1 MGTRSVGVRGVPPDL
16 ADPENT
22 AIRQGIQR
30 RALVYVR
37 SFSLDPRQRSG
48 LPELPIRGRNVTGT
62 TTPDGIGAGRWR
74 IPAGLFGL
82 ALTVR
87 AVAAWQTAAIFND
100 GPLYLRVASL
110 FRQGAFHEALAH
122 HYHPLYPMATALSS
136 TLTGDL
142 ETAGVWV
149 SVLSGSAAVVAGYF
163 FWCRSF
169 GRGPAWIAGVLLAL
183 HPYAV
188 IFSSDVQSE
197 GLYFALFLSAV
208 AALWRGIEEASIG
221 RSAVAGALA
230 GLAYLVRP
238 EGIGLV
244 AVGAGFAA
252 LLLFRGRLRVTG
264 FARIAVPLALG
275 AVVVAGPYVVNLH
288 ALTGEWRL
296 TQKKSIVDLARP
308 REPAAAPVPDGLDRP
323 RWRPPPM
330 ARPAPR
336 EAALVPA
343 RIDFEPRSLSAGLE
357 LARMSLGTLWPALVL
372 LVLVG
377 MRSAGDRPGDRGLFL
392 LVMLGVYGVV
402 LYGLALNV
410 GYLNRRHVLAPL
422 LPLLGYGGLG
432 VPIVGRWLW
441 RALRPRMDTRDPRP
455 AIGLALGLVAL
466 LTLPKAL
473 EPQRRE
479 RLANRRAAE
488 WLASHEELQ
497 GPVSAEKYRTAYYAG
512 EAFVSLSRAGAKADL
527 ERLRRS
533 GADFLIVDDVQLR
546 QRPALSARRAK
557 LIELYRVEA
566 AGRTA
571 YVFDLRALP
580 DAPPGSAPP
589 AAVGRDPV
597 SPPAGVP

>member
-1 MGTRSVGVRGVPPDL
+1 
-16 ADPENT
+16 
-22 AIRQGIQR
+22 
-30 RALVYVR
+30 
-37 SFSLDPRQRSG
+37 
-48 LPELPIRGRNVTGT
+48 
-62 TTPDGIGAGRWR
+62 
-74 IPAGLFGL
+74 LFGL
-82 ALTVR
+82 ALSVR
-87 AVAAWQTAAIFND
+87 AIAAWQTAAIFND
-100 GPLYLRVASL
+100 GPLYLQVASL
-110 FRQGAFHEALAH
+110 FRQGAFHEALSH
-122 HYHPLYPMATALSS
+122 HYHPLYPVATALLS

-169 GRGPAWIAGVLLAL
+169 GREPAWIAGVLFAL

-221 RSAVAGALA
+221 RSVVAGVLA

-252 LLLFRGRLRVTG
+252 LLLFRGRLPVAG
-264 FARIAVPLALG
+264 FARVAVPLALG
-275 AVVVAGPYVVNLH
+275 AAVVAGPYVVNLH

-308 REPAAAPVPDGLDRP
+308 REPAAAPAPDGLDRP

-330 ARPAPR
+330 VRPAPR
-336 EAALVPA
+336 EAALIPA

-357 LARMSLGTLWPALVL
+357 LARMSLGTLWPALAL

-377 MRSAGDRPGDRGLFL
+377 IRSAGDRPGDRGLFL

-432 VPIVGRWLW
+432 APIVGRWLW
-441 RALRPRMDTRDPRP
+441 RALRPRMDTRDSRP

-466 LTLPKAL
+466 LTLPKSL

-488 WLASHEELQ
+488 WLASHEDLQ

-512 EAFVSLSRAGAKADL
+512 EAFVSLSRAGAEADL

-546 QRPALSARRAK
+546 ERPALSARRAK

-580 DAPPGSAPP
+580 NAPPGGTLPD
-589 AAVGRDPV
+589 AAGRDSV
-597 SPPAGVP
+597 RPPAGVP